1 MQLILLIKKYI
12 ILGSKELKC
21 RVPNNFSM
29 YNPKMHPG
37 IYPMRV
43 LYNKLFNK
51 EETVIYLNAEPY
63 FIVDTAHIVPET
75 VGAKIVFLLNEKIL
89 LIDNSKIL
97 FKKIIE
103 KYNNIIIFLVY
114 FFKLLLIF
122 LILINF
128 YYNFISYLKKK

>member
-1 MQLILLIKKYI
+1 MCGSIENCDMKHRDNSNIIKKYI

-63 FIVDTAHIVPET
+63 FIVDT
-75 VGAKIVFLLNEKIL
+75 
-89 LIDNSKIL
+89 
-97 FKKIIE
+97 
-103 KYNNIIIFLVY
+103 
-114 FFKLLLIF
+114 
-122 LILINF
+122 
-128 YYNFISYLKKK
+128 